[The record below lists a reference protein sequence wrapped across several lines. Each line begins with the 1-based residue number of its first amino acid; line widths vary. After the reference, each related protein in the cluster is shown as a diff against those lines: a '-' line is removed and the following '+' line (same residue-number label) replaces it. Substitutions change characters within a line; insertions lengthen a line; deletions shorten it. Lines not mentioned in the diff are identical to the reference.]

1 MGCGGSKAKAQG
13 QEAPAPNL
21 LQGSAPTG
29 DVKVCPEGDYKVT
42 LERSS
47 DADTLGMSIAG
58 NADSNSYKIQ
68 ALKEEGIAPAYN
80 KTQENAPEQQ
90 IKAGDLIVAVNAVF
104 GDLDAMKKQL
114 SEKAVT
120 LTLKR
125 AAPEPEAAAATSAPA
140 TASTEEAAAEP
151 AAEAAAEPA
160 AEPPAEAAAAPAE
173 EPSTEQA
180 PATDVAAV
188 EPVAA
193 EQVASGAPDAA
204 PAEVAAST
212 EAEAAP
218 EAAVVTIEPS
228 PPADDEECLPIAEEP
243 LEVNPEGGKCMVCGC

>member
-151 AAEAAAEPA
+151 
-160 AEPPAEAAAAPAE
+160 PAEAAAAPAE

-228 PPADDEECLPIAEEP
+228 PPAEDEECLPIAEEP